1 LKEGEGEKRTMAYTI
16 LRIDKHKSIADIKG
30 RVAHQL
36 REIDTPNADPKRRH
50 LNIDSLKSSA
60 EVVAEFERRTVDV
73 KKTNRGKDKNGKD
86 QRSVIALE
94 YLLGISPTATWKKDR
109 SKVKEWAKAS
119 LEFLEK
125 KHGKGAVLSYHLQFD
140 EQTPHL
146 AVFVDTIK
154 NGPNGKVFDAK
165 RFTDGGDK
173 LSALQTL
180 YADAMKPFGL
190 NRGVKGSKAT
200 HQKTKRYRARVNAQ
214 VPPLPSRLSL
224 LTMSEDDQLGL
235 LKTLHAQASE
245 SRARVED
252 LEAERIRSA
261 QALTWEREK
270 VELLR
275 KDQDLTRKAVAR
287 MIKDTYTRAEFSKV
301 MGIELVGKADI
312 FEAMVKAGEAT
323 GFAHAVALV
332 ATKMPPKNGG
342 TWETLARVEVQK
354 PIEAPSRA
362 QKGPQSAI
370 RAGQSPRI

>member
-1 LKEGEGEKRTMAYTI
+1 MTYAI
-16 LRIDKHKSIADIKG
+16 LRIDKHKTVADIKG
-30 RVAHQL
+30 NVAHQL

-50 LNIDSLKSSA
+50 LNIDSVKSSA
-60 EVVAEFERRTVDV
+60 EVLAEFERRTVDV
-73 KKTNRGKDKNGKD
+73 KKTKRGMDKKGRD

-109 SKVKEWAKAS
+109 SKVKDWAKAS
-119 LEFLEK
+119 LQFLEA
-125 KHGKGAVLSYHLQFD
+125 KHGKGAILSYHLQFD

-154 NGPNGKVFDAK
+154 NGPKGKVFNAK

-173 LSALQTL
+173 LSALQTQ
-180 YADAMKPFGL
+180 YAEAMKPFGL

-214 VPPLPSRLSL
+214 VPPLPSRVSL
-224 LTMSEDDQLGL
+224 FLMPEDDQLSL

-252 LEAERIRSA
+252 LEAERVRSA
-261 QALTWEREK
+261 HALTWEREK
-270 VELLR
+270 VELLK
-275 KDQDLTRKAVAR
+275 KDQELTRKAVAR
-287 MIKDTYTRAEFSKV
+287 MIKDTYTRDEFSKV
-301 MGIELVGKADI
+301 MGVELVGKADI
-312 FEAMVKAGEAT
+312 FDAMVKAGSAT

-354 PIEAPSRA
+354 PIQAPTRG
-362 QKGPQSAI
+362 QEGLQSAI
-370 RAGQSPRI
+370 RIGQRLKI